1 MRAATGTGLPWH
13 ICQGHDPD
21 RPSGQGQVRLRT
33 RCRPDERSSAFR
45 LRLRQTGT
53 CRAPA
58 YSRQDLRVDRTGV
71 RRCSS
76 VMCHGNMVRPRPST
90 IVGSGGAAKVSSRG
104 GWMGWLPSPPFAA
117 PKSPCS
123 CDAHYRGKEQAGP
136 TRNGICDPM
145 PCQRNPASVFPTSTT
160 TPLGSADHLIMLEMQ
175 VIETQRQPS
184 HLQSRKRRSRRAV
197 IVPS

>member
-136 TRNGICDPM
+136 DQKRHMRSHAMPKEPRQRVPHQHDDASGISRP
-145 PCQRNPASVFPTSTT
+145 P
-160 TPLGSADHLIMLEMQ
+160 DH
-175 VIETQRQPS
+175 
-184 HLQSRKRRSRRAV
+184 A
-197 IVPS
+197 